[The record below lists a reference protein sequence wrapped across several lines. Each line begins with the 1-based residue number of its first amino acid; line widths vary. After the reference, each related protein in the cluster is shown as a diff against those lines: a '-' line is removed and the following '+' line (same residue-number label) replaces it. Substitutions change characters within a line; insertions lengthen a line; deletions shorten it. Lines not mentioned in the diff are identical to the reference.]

1 VTAADHRRTVAAVL
15 ALVGLNAAAHRT
27 PAPADL
33 LVPAGVAALVT
44 MAQRRGLDVEDMG
57 LGRRELVATLPLA
70 LGAAAA
76 TAVVVV
82 AAGAVPGAHRFRA
95 DGRYP
100 SRTRATRGALMTIP
114 FAVAIPEEVAF
125 RGVLD
130 ASLRRHLGSTASTV
144 AGALA
149 FGAWHALGG
158 ASLVEDNA
166 GVGGVLGQDR
176 RGRVAGTAATVAA
189 TSLAGLGFVAL
200 RRASGSVLPGIA
212 VHWALNATAALL
224 STPPGPPSPAREPV
238 DHEAHRAAR

>member
-1 VTAADHRRTVAAVL
+1 VTAADHRRTVATVL

-27 PAPADL
+27 PAPSDL

-57 LGRRELVATLPLA
+57 LGRRELVATLRLA
-70 LGAAAA
+70 LGAGAA
-76 TAVVVV
+76 TVAVVV
-82 AAGAVPGAHRFRA
+82 AAGAVPAAHRFRA

-100 SRTRATRGALMTIP
+100 SRARATHGALVTIP
-114 FAVAIPEEVAF
+114 LSVAIPEEVAF

-158 ASLVEDNA
+158 AALVEDNA
-166 GVGGVLGQDR
+166 GVGGVLGRDR
-176 RGRVAGTAATVAA
+176 RGRVAGTAATVVA

-200 RRASGSVLPGIA
+200 RRATGSVLPGIA

-224 STPPGPPSPAREPV
+224 STPPGRPPAAG
-238 DHEAHRAAR
+238 DLADNQAHRRAR